1 MHFRALLF
9 IPVFLLS
16 LTVSAQGL
24 FPSQLEKGPQV
35 EQTDFPASQLQSTSD
50 HNRYG
55 FHALYEVRM
64 SPGVIK
70 VLDIRQYYIS
80 ENLAVQAFMKVQA
93 SVPPGSILKS
103 VQWISPTGGSG
114 GLGN

>member
-1 MHFRALLF
+1 MHIRALLF
-9 IPVFLLS
+9 IPAFLFS
-16 LTVSAQGL
+16 LTASAQGL
-24 FPSQLEKGPQV
+24 FPSKLEKGAQV
-35 EQTDFPASQLQSTSD
+35 QQTDFPSSQLQVSSG

-64 SPGVIK
+64 SPGVVK
-70 VLDIRQYYIS
+70 VLDVRQYYIS
-80 ENLAVQAFMKVQA
+80 ENQAVQAFMKVQS

-103 VQWISPTGGSG
+103 VEWISPTGGSG